1 MSAPTLHPPQT
12 RPSAVWGLR
21 LRLRPMQQSSGF
33 VQGAWWPRSTE
44 LIHELPGLLA
54 SLTPRVGRIGRVL
67 YYENIWVP
75 TQLPIAFGG
84 QSVILE
90 GSRDRSINTLS
101 VIGEDFGKL
110 VLLVVPPYTNPSRAY
125 TAILTASSPEH
136 ASTTDEL
143 LGRPKIDPSH

>member
-1 MSAPTLHPPQT
+1 
-12 RPSAVWGLR
+12 
-21 LRLRPMQQSSGF
+21 
-33 VQGAWWPRSTE
+33 
-44 LIHELPGLLA
+44 
-54 SLTPRVGRIGRVL
+54 
-67 YYENIWVP
+67 ENIWVP